1 MDPDFAEA
9 HNKLGIVLIRLG
21 ALEEAIPHLR
31 LALKSKHLKRMY
43 ETQFQLGA
51 VFAQQGNLQ
60 EASRYFQESIE
71 TRPEFVPAH
80 YNLGIVSA
88 AQGDMVRAIWHFR
101 ETLRLDSENVE
112 AHIALARALAEQ
124 NRKDEASKHFQEAIR
139 ILKATNPSS
148 SSDRGQP

>member
-1 MDPDFAEA
+1 
-9 HNKLGIVLIRLG
+9 
-21 ALEEAIPHLR
+21 
-31 LALKSKHLKRMY
+31 
-43 ETQFQLGA
+43 
-51 VFAQQGNLQ
+51 
-60 EASRYFQESIE
+60 
-71 TRPEFVPAH
+71 
-80 YNLGIVSA
+80 
-88 AQGDMVRAIWHFR
+88 MVRAIWHFR